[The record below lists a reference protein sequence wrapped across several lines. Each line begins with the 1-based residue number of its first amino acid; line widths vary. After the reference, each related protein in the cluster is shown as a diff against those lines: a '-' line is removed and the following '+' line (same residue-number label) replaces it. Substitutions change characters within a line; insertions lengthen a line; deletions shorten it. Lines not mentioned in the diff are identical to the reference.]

1 MLGQTAYKA
10 IDDNR
15 ALIKK
20 VALDIWANPEGPYR
34 EFKACEWMADALTN
48 AGFSVEVGTA
58 GVPTAIKAT
67 YGSGHPTIGFLAEYD
82 ALPGLSQELAAEKKP
97 IEGQPYGHG
106 CGHNLLGAATLGG
119 VLGLKA
125 EMEEKKLPGT
135 IIYFGCPAEEV
146 LTGKCFMARGGAFDD
161 LDIAIGFHP
170 GKTNVA
176 PMNGGVS
183 NALDSVKFHFKGRT
197 AHAGGDPH
205 NGRSALDAV
214 ELMNVGTQYLREH
227 VTSDVR
233 IHYIIT
239 EGGTA
244 PNIVPDRA
252 SSYYFIRA
260 LSREAVEDTYERL
273 CKIAKGA
280 AMMTE
285 TEVEIEYL
293 GGCYNFLNNSTLAKL
308 ALDCLREAPR
318 EPWSEEDLKFGDAI
332 NRAMP
337 ATYEKALT
345 SFGLPDGTVFLDE
358 VQEPKPTSGGGGSS
372 DVGDVQH
379 ICPCT
384 TFTTTCMAIGCTGH
398 SWQTAA
404 YAGAEIGVKGTIY
417 AAKTMALIG
426 LKVLTDPKIRED
438 AKAEFDKAMAGK
450 KYKCPI
456 TSDMLVP

>member
-1 MLGQTAYKA
+1 MKSA
-10 IDDNR
+10 
-15 ALIKK
+15 
-20 VALDIWANPEGPYR
+20 PP
-34 EFKACEWMADALTN
+34 
-48 AGFSVEVGTA
+48 

-260 LSREAVEDTYERL
+260 LSREAVEDT
-273 CKIAKGA
+273 
-280 AMMTE
+280 
-285 TEVEIEYL
+285 
-293 GGCYNFLNNSTLAKL
+293 
-308 ALDCLREAPR
+308 
-318 EPWSEEDLKFGDAI
+318 
-332 NRAMP
+332 
-337 ATYEKALT
+337 
-345 SFGLPDGTVFLDE
+345 
-358 VQEPKPTSGGGGSS
+358 
-372 DVGDVQH
+372 
-379 ICPCT
+379 
-384 TFTTTCMAIGCTGH
+384 
-398 SWQTAA
+398 
-404 YAGAEIGVKGTIY
+404 
-417 AAKTMALIG
+417 
-426 LKVLTDPKIRED
+426 
-438 AKAEFDKAMAGK
+438 
-450 KYKCPI
+450 
-456 TSDMLVP
+456 